1 MERKLAFLGQ
11 TVLVREGG
19 TDVYPAR
26 VLGLAEDGGLRLMR
40 RVDGRNRECVIHSGG
55 ITLL

>member
-1 MERKLAFLGQ
+1 MEQRLAFLGRK
-11 TVLVREGG
+11 VLVREGG
-19 TDVYPAR
+19 KDVYEAR

-40 RVDGRNRECVIHSGG
+40 REDGSNRECVIHSGG